1 MNDEYEKKRRSFLR
15 SEALAQARR
24 DAARYQNAKD
34 MFQQRK
40 DLLTSI
46 ERQLFPAVVLIEL
59 SHGRNGMGF
68 FRHDNWLVSNAH
80 VIHSQD
86 EITEGLRIKKY
97 DDTEVFLD
105 LKQGFY
111 RPWESVLSPDLVVI
125 NTEEMHSGVI
135 LPNFSSEE
143 AHPEKFFGSV
153 Q

>member
-1 MNDEYEKKRRSFLR
+1 MNDEYEQKRRSFLQ
-15 SEALAQARR
+15 SATLDQAKR
-24 DAARYQNAKD
+24 DAARDQGAKD
-34 MFQQRK
+34 MFTQRK
-40 DLLTSI
+40 DLVTSI

-97 DDTEVFLD
+97 DDTELFLD
-105 LKQGFY
+105 VKQGLY
-111 RPWESVLSPDLVVI
+111 RPWDRVLSPDLVVL
-125 NTEEMHSGVI
+125 NAQGMHPGVA

-143 AHPEKFFGSV
+143 AHPEKHFFI
-153 Q
+153 

>member
-15 SEALAQARR
+15 SATLDQAKR
-24 DAARYQNAKD
+24 DAARDQDAKD
-34 MFQQRK
+34 MFTQRK
-40 DLLTSI
+40 NLVTSI

-97 DDTEVFLD
+97 DDTELFLD
-105 LKQGFY
+105 VKQGFY
-111 RPWESVLSPDLVVI
+111 RPWESVLSPDLVVL
-125 NTEEMHSGVI
+125 NTEGIHPGVV

-143 AHPEKFFGSV
+143 AHPEKHFFI
-153 Q
+153 